1 MAIEGPLKELHIED
15 VFQLLDLGRKTGVLR
30 VTSDLRQNAGTVFF
44 ENGAVVGAM
53 IVSNPH
59 PLGELLIR
67 TGKVSE
73 EAVVRART
81 LQRSRQDQRLGEL
94 LIEIG
99 AITRR
104 VLDRSIRA
112 QVGEVIFELMSWSE
126 GYFCFEEGEPGQSP
140 AEASFCIAPE
150 SLLMEAARRIDE
162 WSHIVT
168 KIPHQGVVPG
178 LHPDQVNAAGS
189 LDLVPFEWEVLAA
202 IDGTA
207 TVREVADQ
215 MRQAEFDV
223 SKTIFGLA
231 SAGIVVI
238 RDAMADS
245 GNGVGGGVE
254 ALTAQADVHLAAGDL
269 AGAHLVAQ
277 DAIMAYPEDGSA
289 YLLLA
294 RVALANG
301 RFTEALD
308 AVHRALGLQGDTG
321 AGLRMLG
328 LALAGSGRFGEALA
342 AWERWKGLD
351 SKDPE
356 EEKWQGTI
364 DRLGD
369 AARLLN
375 NAVRGRHD

>member
-1 MAIEGPLKELHIED
+1 VAIEGPLKELHIDD

-81 LQRSRQDQRLGEL
+81 RQVSRPDQRLGEL
-94 LIEIG
+94 LVEIG
-99 AITRR
+99 AISRR
-104 VLDRSIRA
+104 ELDRNIRA
-112 QVGEVIFELMSWSE
+112 QVEEVIFELMSWSE
-126 GYFCFEEGEPGQSP
+126 GYFRFEEGEPGQSP
-140 AEASFCIAPE
+140 AEASFHIAPE

-162 WSHIVT
+162 WSRIVT

-178 LHPDQVNAAGS
+178 FNPDQVHGAGS
-189 LDLVPFEWEVLAA
+189 LELVPFEWEVLAA
-202 IDGTA
+202 IDGGA
-207 TVREVADQ
+207 SVREVAGRL
-215 MRQAEFDV
+215 RQPEFDV
-223 SKTIFGLA
+223 SKAIFGLA
-231 SAGIVVI
+231 SAGIVI
-238 RDAMADS
+238 IGDAKADS
-245 GNGVGGGVE
+245 DYGGGGVE
-254 ALTAQADVHLAAGDL
+254 ALTAQADEHLAAGDL

-277 DAIMAYPEDGSA
+277 DAVLAYPENGNS
-289 YLLLA
+289 YVLLT

-308 AVHRALGLQGDTG
+308 AVHRALDLQGDTG
-321 AGLRMLG
+321 PGLRMLG

-342 AWERWKGLD
+342 AWVRWKGLD

-356 EEKWQGTI
+356 EKEWEGTI
-364 DRLGD
+364 DQLGD

>member
-1 MAIEGPLKELHIED
+1 MAIEGPLKELHIDD

-94 LIEIG
+94 LVEIG

-112 QVGEVIFELMSWSE
+112 QVGEVIFELMSWAE

-140 AEASFCIAPE
+140 AEASFRIAPE

-162 WSHIVT
+162 WSRIVT

-178 LHPDQVNAAGS
+178 LNPDQANAAGS

-207 TVREVADQ
+207 TVREVADR
-215 MRQAEFDV
+215 MRQPEFDV

-238 RDAMADS
+238 RDGMADS
-245 GNGVGGGVE
+245 GNGAGGGVE
-254 ALTAQADVHLAAGDL
+254 ALTAQADEHLAAGDL

-308 AVHRALGLQGDTG
+308 AAHRALGLQGDTG

-328 LALAGSGRFGEALA
+328 LALAGSGQFGEALA

-375 NAVRGRHD
+375 NAVRGCHD

>member
-1 MAIEGPLKELHIED
+1 MAIEGPLKELHIDD

-30 VTSDLRQNAGTVFF
+30 VSSNLRQNAGTVFF

-81 LQRSRQDQRLGEL
+81 LQRSRPDQRLGEL
-94 LIEIG
+94 LVEIG

-112 QVGEVIFELMSWSE
+112 QVGEVIFELLSWSE
-126 GYFCFEEGEPGQSP
+126 GHFCFEEGEPGQSP
-140 AEASFCIAPE
+140 AEASFRIAPE

-162 WSHIVT
+162 WSRIVT

-178 LHPDQVNAAGS
+178 LNPDQANAAGS

-207 TVREVADQ
+207 TVREVADR
-215 MRQAEFDV
+215 MRQPEFDV

-245 GNGVGGGVE
+245 GNGAGGGVE
-254 ALTAQADVHLAAGDL
+254 ALTTQADEHLAAGDL

-301 RFTEALD
+301 RSTEALD

-321 AGLRMLG
+321 AGLRVLG
-328 LALAGSGRFGEALA
+328 LALAGSGQFGEALA

>member
-1 MAIEGPLKELHIED
+1 VAIEGPLKELHIDD

-81 LQRSRQDQRLGEL
+81 RQVSRPDQRLGEL
-94 LIEIG
+94 LVEIG
-99 AITRR
+99 AISRR
-104 VLDRSIRA
+104 QLDRNIRA
-112 QVGEVIFELMSWSE
+112 QVEEVIFELMSWSE
-126 GYFCFEEGEPGQSP
+126 GYFRFEEGEPGQSP

-162 WSHIVT
+162 WSRIVT

-178 LHPDQVNAAGS
+178 FNPDQANAAGS
-189 LDLVPFEWEVLAA
+189 LELVPFEWEVLAA

-207 TVREVADQ
+207 TVREVAG
-215 MRQAEFDV
+215 RLRHPEFDV
-223 SKTIFGLA
+223 SKAIFGLA
-231 SAGIVVI
+231 SAGIVI
-238 RDAMADS
+238 IGDAKADAD
-245 GNGVGGGVE
+245 NGVGGGVE
-254 ALTAQADVHLAAGDL
+254 ALTEQADEHLVEGDL

-277 DAIMAYPEDGSA
+277 DAVMAYPEDGSA
-289 YLLLA
+289 YVLLTRA
-294 RVALANG
+294 ALANG

-308 AVHRALGLQGDTG
+308 AAHRALGLQGETG
-321 AGLRMLG
+321 PGLRMLG

-351 SKDPE
+351 SKDPQ
-356 EEKWQGTI
+356 EKEWEGTI
-364 DRLGD
+364 DQLGD

>member
-1 MAIEGPLKELHIED
+1 VAIEGPLKELHIDD

-30 VTSDLRQNAGTVFF
+30 VTSELRQNAGTVFF

-81 LQRSRQDQRLGEL
+81 RQASRPDQRLGEL
-94 LIEIG
+94 LVEIG
-99 AITRR
+99 AISRR
-104 VLDRSIRA
+104 ELDRNIRA
-112 QVGEVIFELMSWSE
+112 QVEEVIFELMSWSE
-126 GYFCFEEGEPGQSP
+126 GYFRFEEGEPGQSP
-140 AEASFCIAPE
+140 AEATFRIAPE

-162 WSHIVT
+162 WSRIVT

-178 LHPDQVNAAGS
+178 FNPDQMNTAGS
-189 LDLVPFEWEVLAA
+189 LELVPFEWEVLAA

-207 TVREVADQ
+207 TVREVADRL
-215 MRQAEFDV
+215 RQPEFDV
-223 SKTIFGLA
+223 SKAIFGLA
-231 SAGIVVI
+231 SAGIVI
-238 RDAMADS
+238 LRDAAAES
-245 GNGVGGGVE
+245 GNGTGGGIE
-254 ALTAQADVHLAAGDL
+254 ALTAQADDHLAAGDL

-277 DAIMAYPEDGSA
+277 DAVMAYPDEGNA
-289 YLLLA
+289 YLLLTRA
-294 RVALANG
+294 ALANG
-301 RFTEALD
+301 RFSEALD
-308 AVHRALGLQGDTG
+308 AVHRALRLLGDTG
-321 AGLRMLG
+321 PGLRMLG
-328 LALAGSGRFGEALA
+328 LALAGSGRFGEALT
-342 AWERWKGLD
+342 AWERWNGLD

-356 EEKWQGTI
+356 EARWGATI
-364 DRLGD
+364 NQLGD

>member
-1 MAIEGPLKELHIED
+1 MAIEGPLKELHIDD

-30 VTSDLRQNAGTVFF
+30 VTSDLRQNSGTVFF

-53 IVSNPH
+53 IATNPH

-73 EAVVRART
+73 EDVVRART
-81 LQRSRQDQRLGEL
+81 LQTSRPHQRLGEL
-94 LIEIG
+94 LVEIG
-99 AITRR
+99 AVSRR
-104 VLDRSIRA
+104 ELDRNIRA
-112 QVGEVIFELMSWSE
+112 QVEEVVFELMSWSE
-126 GYFCFEEGEPGQSP
+126 GYFRFEEGEPGQSP
-140 AEASFCIAPE
+140 AEASFRIAPE

-162 WSHIVT
+162 WSRIVT

-178 LHPDQVNAAGS
+178 LNPDQANAAGG

-202 IDGTA
+202 VDGSA
-207 TVREVADQ
+207 TVREVAAQ
-215 MRQAEFDV
+215 VRHPEFEV
-223 SKTIFGLA
+223 SKAIFGLA

-238 RDAMADS
+238 HDGRAQAGDGA
-245 GNGVGGGVE
+245 GGIE
-254 ALTAQADVHLAAGDL
+254 ALVAQADQHLSTGDL

-277 DAIMAYPEDGSA
+277 DAVLTYPDDGSA
-289 YLLLA
+289 YLLLTK
-294 RVALANG
+294 VALANG
-301 RFTEALD
+301 RFSEALD
-308 AVHRALGLQGDTG
+308 AVHRALGLDGDTG

-342 AWERWKGLD
+342 AWERWKALD

-356 EEKWQGTI
+356 EALWLGTI
-364 DRLGD
+364 DQLGD